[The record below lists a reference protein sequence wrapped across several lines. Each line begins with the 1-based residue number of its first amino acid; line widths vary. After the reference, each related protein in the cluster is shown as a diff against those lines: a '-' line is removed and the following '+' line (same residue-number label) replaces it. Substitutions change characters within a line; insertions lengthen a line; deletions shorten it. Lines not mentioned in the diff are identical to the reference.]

1 MKMKPAWPE
10 DASILSRW
18 TYIYMIPLLVKG
30 ANKKGIVIYEEEDG
44 VKKERIVEGPGLT
57 PDDLY
62 ELPNKM
68 KSENVI
74 EAFEKAFEVS
84 GKNVLKAIWKMG
96 AKDYFIPAAI
106 CEFVRIV
113 ALSVSTLLLKEVL
126 ATLESYPNQVIPSD
140 VIVRHGYAPA
150 IGYFVLLIV
159 MALSKHRHSDF
170 ATSGGIVVRA
180 AISSAVYRHALLL
193 SPEGKENLTSG
204 EVTNL
209 IATDAQKLFE
219 VTQEI
224 NLTWSCPMAIVLVT
238 ILLLWIFGPISLIGI
253 LCLMLC
259 TPLINEI
266 ANRMIKARS
275 KRAALSDERI
285 EITSAML
292 QGMKVTKVSKTHNF
306 CISERC
312 LYIVITSYRYSLLF
326 S

>member
-126 ATLESYPNQVIPSD
+126 QADRQ
-140 VIVRHGYAPA
+140 
-150 IGYFVLLIV
+150 
-159 MALSKHRHSDF
+159 
-170 ATSGGIVVRA
+170 
-180 AISSAVYRHALLL
+180 
-193 SPEGKENLTSG
+193 
-204 EVTNL
+204 
-209 IATDAQKLFE
+209 TDRQ
-219 VTQEI
+219 TD
-224 NLTWSCPMAIVLVT
+224 N
-238 ILLLWIFGPISLIGI
+238 
-253 LCLMLC
+253 
-259 TPLINEI
+259 
-266 ANRMIKARS
+266 
-275 KRAALSDERI
+275 
-285 EITSAML
+285 
-292 QGMKVTKVSKTHNF
+292 KVSMNKMEKKREEEDSVSKGN
-306 CISERC
+306 I
-312 LYIVITSYRYSLLF
+312 LGITFYRLV
-326 S
+326 